1 MIFNNDRAIYL
12 QITDYFF
19 EQILNKQFVA
29 DSRILS
35 VRELAV
41 QLEVNPNTVMRTY
54 QYLQNMGIIYNK
66 RGIGYFVSAAA
77 FDIVT
82 AKRKKDFIEKEVPE
96 FFKTMELLGI
106 SMEELNKINRKEN
119 NKNGSYE

>member
-12 QITDYFF
+12 QIADYFF

-54 QYLQNMGIIYNK
+54 QYLQEMNIIYNK
-66 RGIGYFVSAAA
+66 RGIGYFVSATA
-77 FDIVT
+77 FDIVK
-82 AKRKKDFIEKEVPE
+82 AKRKKDFIEKEVPK

-106 SMEELNKINRKEN
+106 SIEELRAF
-119 NKNGSYE
+119 GY